1 MVRPGR
7 DPLAGVVEVD
17 EAYWGGEETGATG
30 RQTDLKTRIIVA
42 AEEDGNG
49 IGRIRL
55 RTIPDVSKASLHG
68 FIRQA
73 IAPGSTVRTDGWPAY
88 RGLAG
93 YVHDRQAQSHQPEEE
108 HLLPRAHRVISLLKR
123 WLLGTHQGAVSPE
136 HMDEGLRKQRLVER
150 ALSYCYGASKP
161 LFSFCE
167 DFRGQISGSV
177 ALFRAGFIGYAS
189 STDGRGLGAQRQPDL
204 PSFASAIGS
213 RV

>member
-1 MVRPGR
+1 MPIGLKRYQQTGDFHFITFSCYQRLPYLAS
-7 DPLAGVVEVD
+7 PLAKQTF
-17 EAYWGGEETGATG
+17 EEI
-30 RQTDLKTRIIVA
+30 L
-42 AEEDGNG
+42 
-49 IGRIRL
+49 
-55 RTIPDVSKASLHG
+55 
-68 FIRQA
+68 
-73 IAPGSTVRTDGWPAY
+73 
-88 RGLAG
+88 
-93 YVHDRQAQSHQPEEE
+93 
-108 HLLPRAHRVISLLKR
+108 
-123 WLLGTHQGAVSPE
+123 
-136 HMDEGLRKQRLVER
+136 EGLRKQRLVER